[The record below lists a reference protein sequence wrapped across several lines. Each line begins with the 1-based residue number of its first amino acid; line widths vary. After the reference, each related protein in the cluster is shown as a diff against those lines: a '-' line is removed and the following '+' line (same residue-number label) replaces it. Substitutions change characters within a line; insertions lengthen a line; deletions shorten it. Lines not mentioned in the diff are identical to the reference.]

1 MIDAGKPDRAVPDVV
16 AASLGRPRPTGSPIR
31 GFAEED
37 EVASPFDLAVGADA
51 ADLGIDAV
59 LGLAQPTV
67 PAPRRATIG
76 GDRRP
81 LGEGLV
87 RVVVVVTVLEG
98 CEAFD
103 WAFSERAG
111 GLAVSCLSVRCKRS

>member
-16 AASLGRPRPTGSPIR
+16 AASLGRPQADRFADQ

-51 ADLGIDAV
+51 ADRNIASIS
-59 LGLAQPTV
+59 GLTQPTV

-81 LGEGLV
+81 LAEGLV
-87 RVVVVVTVLEG
+87 RAIVVVAVLEG
-98 CEAFD
+98 LQAFD
-103 WAFSERAG
+103 LGFQRAG